1 MSETP
6 VPPPAPGPASSRPA
20 PPAWLR
26 PAVDYLG
33 PLAFMV
39 GFFLTGRNLVHA
51 TWWLVAGS
59 FAALALSYAMERRI
73 APLPLIWGGAA
84 LVFGVLTL
92 VFHDPTIVK
101 MKTTFIDLALGVAL
115 LGGLAL
121 RRNVLKLLMGDALKL
136 SEEGWRKLAFR
147 YALFFLAMAA
157 LNEVVWRTQPDSVW
171 VLFRMPGLLILA
183 LAFAATQVPMML
195 KEARTFE
202 TAAKLTELQ
211 E

>member
-6 VPPPAPGPASSRPA
+6 ARPA
-20 PPAWLR
+20 APAWVR

-33 PLAFMV
+33 PVAFML

-51 TWWLVAGS
+51 TWWLVGGSAAG
-59 FAALALSYAMERRI
+59 LLLGYAMERRV

-101 MKTTFIDLALGVAL
+101 MKTTFIDVALGAAL

-121 RRNVLKLLMGDALKL
+121 RKNVLKLLMGDALKL
-136 SEEGWRKLAFR
+136 SEDGWRKLAFR
-147 YALFFLAMAA
+147 YAIFFLVMAA

-183 LAFAATQVPMML
+183 LGFAATQVPMML

>member
-1 MSETP
+1 MSDA
-6 VPPPAPGPASSRPA
+6 PARPA

-26 PAVDYLG
+26 PTVDYLG
-33 PLAFMV
+33 PVAFML
-39 GFFLTGRNLVHA
+39 GFFLTGKDLVHA
-51 TWWLVAGS
+51 TWWLVGGS
-59 FAALALSYAMERRI
+59 AAALALGYVVERRV

-92 VFHDPTIVK
+92 VFHDPRIVK
-101 MKTTFIDLALGVAL
+101 MKTTFIDLALGLAL

-121 RRNVLKLLMGDALKL
+121 KRNVLKLLMGDALKL
-136 SEEGWRKLAFR
+136 SEEGWRKLAVR
-147 YALFFLAMAA
+147 YAVFFLAMAA
-157 LNEVVWRTQPDSVW
+157 LNEVVWRTQPDSIW

>member
-1 MSETP
+1 MSE
-6 VPPPAPGPASSRPA
+6 APASARPA
-20 PPAWLR
+20 PPGWLR
-26 PAVDYLG
+26 PAVDYIG
-33 PLAFMV
+33 PIAFV
-39 GFFLTGRNLVHA
+39 IGFFLTGRNLVHA
-51 TWWLVAGS
+51 TWWLVGGS
-59 FAALALSYAMERRI
+59 AAALVLSFVVERRI

-84 LVFGVLTL
+84 LFFGLLTL
-92 VFHDPTIVK
+92 VFHDPTIIK

-115 LGGLAL
+115 LVGLAL
-121 RRNVLKLLMGDALKL
+121 RRNVLKLLMGEAFKL
-136 SEEGWRKLAFR
+136 SEDGWRKLAFR

>member
-1 MSETP
+1 MG
-6 VPPPAPGPASSRPA
+6 APGSGSEGRPNSARAA

-26 PAVDYLG
+26 PVVDYLG
-33 PLAFMV
+33 PAAFMA
-39 GFFLTGRNLVHA
+39 GFFLTGRDLVHA
-51 TWWLVAGS
+51 TWWLVGGS
-59 FAALALSYAMERRI
+59 AAALALSYVAERRV

-115 LGGLAL
+115 LVGLAL
-121 RRNVLKLLMGDALKL
+121 RRNVLKLLMGEAFRL
-136 SEEGWRKLAFR
+136 SEAGWRKLAFR

-157 LNEVVWRTQPDSVW
+157 LNEAVWRTQPDSVW

-183 LAFAATQVPMML
+183 LAFAATQLPMML
-195 KEARTFE
+195 KEARTLE
-202 TAAKLTELQ
+202 DAAKLAELQ